1 VQIATARHSKSW
13 GDDDASSFLLQSTV
27 KKAEQ
32 EVEKLRGDTYET
44 NKKLQV
50 CGTTLQAAMLYE
62 STHIN
67 DSWCTYAVHGLS
79 LT

>member
-50 CGTTLQAAMLYE
+50 WQHPKLHHLM
-62 STHIN
+62 
-67 DSWCTYAVHGLS
+67 DSWSASSTAM
-79 LT
+79 TPA